1 MAELVRDPVLM
12 VGEGWDAY
20 RLLDSG
26 HGRKF
31 EQYGDYRFIRP
42 EPQAMWS
49 PRSESWDAHGEFVP
63 GSDEDGGGRWQYSRE
78 VPRDGW
84 ELGWGEEARFTAQC
98 TPFRHLGFFPDM
110 APVWD
115 WMGQQLGEARD
126 AETMNLFGYTGV
138 GTQALSRFGRVTHV
152 DAS

>member
-1 MAELVRDPVLM
+1 MAQLRRDPVLM

-49 PRSESWDAHGEFVP
+49 PRLPRSHAHT
-63 GSDEDGGGRWQYSRE
+63 SRLF
-78 VPRDGW
+78 RCAA
-84 ELGWGEEARFTAQC
+84 LCTA
-98 TPFRHLGFFPDM
+98 
-110 APVWD
+110 
-115 WMGQQLGEARD
+115 E
-126 AETMNLFGYTGV
+126 
-138 GTQALSRFGRVTHV
+138 
-152 DAS
+152 

>member
-1 MAELVRDPVLM
+1 MAQLRRDPVLM

-49 PRSESWDAHGEFVP
+49 PRLP
-63 GSDEDGGGRWQYSRE
+63 
-78 VPRDGW
+78 
-84 ELGWGEEARFTAQC
+84 
-98 TPFRHLGFFPDM
+98 
-110 APVWD
+110 
-115 WMGQQLGEARD
+115 
-126 AETMNLFGYTGV
+126 
-138 GTQALSRFGRVTHV
+138 
-152 DAS
+152 